1 MGEHEWHKIVRKEL
15 IDKQRPNKTYSSHSE
30 VSKLELFRVPE
41 GAKPKRIYCL
51 SDTDIVVFNPDSS
64 RIDKI
69 IEIESALNPKKVIG
83 IVLATHLCNI
93 CRILKTNYELN
104 NIVLEIVFKK
114 ASLGSKKDYK
124 LEVFEP
130 IINQIIRSTNGC
142 LSGKPIFTPHE

>member
-1 MGEHEWHKIVRKEL
+1 MSEHAWHKKVREEVL
-15 IDKQRPNKTYSSHSE
+15 AKQKPNRAYSSHSD
-30 VSKLELFRVPE
+30 VSKLELYRVAADE
-41 GAKPKRIYCL
+41 RPKRINCL
-51 SDTDIVVFNPDSS
+51 SDADIVVFNPDSS

-104 NIVLEIVFKK
+104 NVVLKIIFKK
-114 ASLGSKKDYK
+114 APLRSKKDYK

-130 IINQIIRSTNGC
+130 IISQIIRSTNGC
-142 LSGKPIFTPHE
+142 LSGRLIFTPHE